1 MATNYNDIL
10 KGDLQSTNW
19 QAYINQAKAEGNMQA
34 AAQLEQKRNEKIAT
48 QTYQSSGGKQTQTNN
63 YSQYLPTSSGS
74 SKNNTSS
81 QSAAY
86 TPVNYDDILKGD
98 LQSTDW
104 QSYINRAVAEGNMQ
118 AAAQLEQKRN
128 EKIGSAAY
136 TGQQTQTNNYS
147 QYLQEEP
154 FDIYGSFED
163 FLADMGYGD
172 YAAETQAAIQAAVN
186 NAINNYRRQIETTNE
201 DTEELA
207 RQAYISKMLGE
218 KNLEQQLAANGYSG
232 GLADSHRI
240 ALEATYENDLNT
252 LEQQRA
258 ATVKELELAITNA
271 QLTGD
276 MQTAQELSN
285 YLAQIQG
292 QWSNYVQNQQS
303 IQNQNY
309 WNQQQMSANN
319 QSKAREWALTLI
331 QGGSMPDDVT
341 LTAAGMTREQA
352 QALLGNL
359 AKPLDV
365 RTPVYDNGGL
375 GEEEI
380 RAMQEAMGGV
390 TVDGKW
396 GPESQARA
404 AALGYS
410 TDPVKAYEQAQQG
423 GYASVLADVQALKN
437 GGENAAT
444 INNYISAALMSGTI
458 TAEEA
463 RMLRSSFIT
472 TGR

>member
-10 KGDLQSTNW
+10 KGDLQNTNW

-34 AAQLEQKRNEKIAT
+34 AAQLEQKRNEKIAS

-74 SKNNTSS
+74 SKNSTSS
-81 QSAAY
+81 QSAVY

-104 QSYINRAVAEGNMQ
+104 QSYINQAVAEGNMQ
-118 AAAQLEQKRN
+118 AAALLEQKRN

-154 FDIYGSFED
+154 FDLYGSFED

-319 QSKAREWALTLI
+319 QSKAREWALTMI

-359 AKPLDV
+359 AKPP

-375 GEEEI
+375 GEAEI

-410 TDPVKAYEQAQQG
+410 TDPVKAYEQAHGTNIPVDVLEALSRIESSGRNVNSRAEAVIENAITSGKITEQQG
-423 GYASVLADVQALKN
+423 ARLLASYGLL
-437 GGENAAT
+437 
-444 INNYISAALMSGTI
+444 
-458 TAEEA
+458 
-463 RMLRSSFIT
+463 
-472 TGR
+472 